1 MSKPTRFPRAS
12 ISTFT
17 PSDRTLVPSG
27 VRTSNSSGLFADRLG
42 SAEAN
47 AVIVLER
54 IRATSSGV
62 GSALSPLRQGART
75 ASGSGSSIWRHT
87 SGASAVTEP
96 WCGTLNT
103 EARPSGLVRSP
114 TIAVQPLISRS
125 AHWGTAAIHAAGTS
139 PASRS
144 DCRRIAEIG
153 RAFRRRAKE
162 TIPCSRHFG
171 IRGDWRSPRPAA
183 FSSPPSGKRWH
194 VSPSPRCS
202 FENRSYLQDHRPQPA
217 IPCPADRPCVP
228 QRSRRT
234 PGPSNE
240 TSISSGRGPASSLK
254 APPLEQPIGPVP
266 ATVKIR
272 FRHRRKV
279 REHDL
284 GHVFAS
290 TPHRCFIADDPPEE

>member
-153 RAFRRRAKE
+153 RAFRRRRKRPYRAAATLE
-162 TIPCSRHFG
+162 YAAT
-171 IRGDWRSPRPAA
+171 GDRPDRLRSPLRQVGKDGTYLPRPVAHSKTGLTCKTIDHSQQFLVPQTAHVYHNALAVPPVRATRPRSRPDGVRPAH
-183 FSSPPSGKRWH
+183 SRP
-194 VSPSPRCS
+194 
-202 FENRSYLQDHRPQPA
+202 HRLNSQSA
-217 IPCPADRPCVP
+217 
-228 QRSRRT
+228 QS
-234 PGPSNE
+234 
-240 TSISSGRGPASSLK
+240 
-254 APPLEQPIGPVP
+254 P